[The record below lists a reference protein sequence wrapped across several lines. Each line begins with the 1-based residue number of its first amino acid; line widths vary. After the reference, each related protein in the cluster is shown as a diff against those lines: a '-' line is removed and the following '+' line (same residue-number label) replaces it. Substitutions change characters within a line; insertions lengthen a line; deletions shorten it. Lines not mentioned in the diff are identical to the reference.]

1 MFLMMALLL
10 TCSSGCSLKQ
20 VNEEDPLRFL
30 YDQSSF
36 VTSSK
41 TGSVHIDTPSLTLS
55 AHAMP
60 FSVFSRVLSDRFLV
74 GLVFSEKLFEKTITS
89 EFKNTSLQDVLNV
102 VSRQLDAD
110 VVKVGNTYYIGQLRS
125 QDRGILVRRIVGF
138 TNPDLQKAVDSCLS
152 DKGKG
157 SVIGSGIIS
166 VIDHES
172 VLTRVSELLDYL
184 DHLDQPVWIL
194 QLAFLSI
201 QRDALLEAGVKV
213 SSSGSVS
220 YNLSENTLS
229 FRDLKLDGII
239 NAAMSSSYA
248 DVHTSPM
255 LFVREGSLSSW
266 KHGQRIPIPKKT
278 TSSYGVVTTEGFE
291 YVEVGFSV
299 TGSISSSRVGGL
311 LDLRIEKSDIDSYV
325 ESAPLISQNVYQ
337 FRADLMPGKP
347 YLLGELQI
355 FKDLNSQTDIL
366 NLGKKSGRSVLQ
378 LWGQIY
384 RISPGSLKQKYP
396 LEQKK

>member
-1 MFLMMALLL
+1 MMALLL
-10 TCSSGCSLKQ
+10 ICFSSACSLKQ

-30 YDQSSF
+30 YDQLSSF
-36 VTSSK
+36 NPSRSEVLHS
-41 TGSVHIDTPSLTLS
+41 DTPTLTLS

-138 TNPDLQKAVDSCLS
+138 TNADLQRAVDSCLS

-172 VLTRVSELLDYL
+172 VLSRVAELLDYL

-201 QRDALLEAGVKV
+201 QRDALLEAGFKV
-213 SSSGSVS
+213 ASSGSVS
-220 YNLSENTLS
+220 YNISENTLS
-229 FRDLKLDGII
+229 LKDLKIDGIL
-239 NAAMSSSYA
+239 NAAMSSSFA
-248 DVHTSPM
+248 DVHSSPM
-255 LFVREGSLSSW
+255 LLIREGSSSSW
-266 KHGQRIPIPKKT
+266 KQGKKVPIPKKS
-278 TSSYGVVTTEGFE
+278 TSGYGVVTTEGFD
-291 YVEVGFSV
+291 YVDVGFSV
-299 TGSISSSRVGGL
+299 SASVSSSRLGGL
-311 LDLRIEKSDIDSYV
+311 LDVKIEKSDIESYV
-325 ESAPLISQNVYQ
+325 EYAPVTSQNVYQ
-337 FRADLMPGKP
+337 FIVDLKPGIP

-355 FKDLNSQTDIL
+355 YKDLNSQTDIL
-366 NLGKKSGRSVLQ
+366 NLGKKSGKSVLQ

-384 RISPGSLKQKYP
+384 RISPGSLKSKYP
-396 LEQKK
+396 LDHKK